1 MNCPSALA
9 NPAVPRTTII
19 VIHTAAHATNSPR
32 EKIVPEECIMRK
44 TVSHPSDTVILG
56 GNLAG
61 NVLEWYDFALY
72 GSFATLFARIFFPPG
87 NPFLSLLETFGA
99 FAVGYVTRP
108 VGGILFG
115 HVGDTG
121 GRKKALVWS
130 ILLMSV
136 PTVLVGLLPTYQQ
149 AGMTAPVL
157 LILLRMLQGI
167 AIGGEFSLVMS
178 FLVETAPDHRRGY
191 RGSYALV
198 GVVGGILLGTLSA
211 LATTSF
217 LGDSD
222 LSGWGWRIPFLM
234 GILLTCAGVFLR
246 RHLPESPSFRGREDT
261 EPPVLE
267 ALRGHWKAMLQGF
280 GFLITNSIA
289 FYTIVVYQPSYL
301 ATLPSM
307 NIRSALA
314 VQLVSLTLLL
324 FLIPLTGHLS
334 DRVGRR
340 PVTLVSAAG
349 FFFLSP
355 VLYRQF
361 QTGTPMALMGG
372 QILFVLLLSL
382 YIGPLPSLM
391 SEIFPSSV
399 RCSALSFTYNMNL
412 AIFGGTTPFV
422 ATWLTHHFHDRTAV
436 GDYLS
441 GAALIS
447 FIILVTLKETRFSP
461 MR

>member
-1 MNCPSALA
+1 MKKSVSPPSS
-9 NPAVPRTTII
+9 AV
-19 VIHTAAHATNSPR
+19 V
-32 EKIVPEECIMRK
+32 
-44 TVSHPSDTVILG
+44 LG
-56 GNLAG
+56 GNLVG
-61 NVLEWYDFALY
+61 NILEWYDFALY
-72 GSFATLFARIFFPPG
+72 GSFATLFARLFFPPG
-87 NPFLSLLETFGA
+87 NAFLSLLETFGA

-108 VGGILFG
+108 IGGILFG

-130 ILLMSV
+130 ILLMSI
-136 PTVLVGLLPTYQQ
+136 PTVLVGLLPTYQD
-149 AGMTAPVL
+149 AGMVSPVL

-167 AIGGEFSLVMS
+167 AIGGEFTLVMS

-211 LATTSF
+211 LATTT
-217 LGDSD
+217 LLDDSD

-234 GILLTCAGVFLR
+234 GILLTGAGVFLR
-246 RHLPESPSFRGREDT
+246 RHLPESPRFLEREET
-261 EPPVLE
+261 APPVME
-267 ALRGHWKAMLQGF
+267 AFREHWREMLKGF

-307 NIRSALA
+307 NIRSALTI
-314 VQLVSLTLLL
+314 QLVGLVLLL

-340 PVTLVSAAG
+340 PITLVSAAG
-349 FFFLSP
+349 FFFLSHF
-355 VLYRQF
+355 LYRQF
-361 QTGTPMALMGG
+361 QNGTPLALMGG
-372 QILFVLLLSL
+372 QILFVVLLAL

-399 RCSALSFTYNMNL
+399 RCSALSFTFNTNL

-422 ATWLTHHFHDRTAV
+422 ATWLTHHFHDRTAA

-441 GAALIS
+441 GGALIS
-447 FIILVTLKETRFSP
+447 FVILITMQETRFKP